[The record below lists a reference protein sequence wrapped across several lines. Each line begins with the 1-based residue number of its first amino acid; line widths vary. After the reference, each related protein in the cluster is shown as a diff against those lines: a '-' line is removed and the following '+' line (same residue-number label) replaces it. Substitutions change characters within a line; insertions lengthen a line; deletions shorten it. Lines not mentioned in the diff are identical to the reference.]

1 MRWIREHKVV
11 AVLMLVLIVSFA
23 LLGVTLRYGQP
34 GGTGILSR
42 LYTTIEGPMIKAGSG
57 IRENLTGFFAYQ
69 ELMEENERLKAE
81 NAELRDEVNRLTLS
95 ANELQDLQD
104 LAKALNYDFIKGE
117 NDIVTANVVSLDGTN
132 WTNSFTIDK
141 GTESAVSVGDPVMGE
156 NGLIGWIS
164 EADNYTAKVVTILS
178 PQTSIGAID
187 KATGDAGIITGSAKY
202 ADDNLTMLSK
212 LTSENK
218 IEKGDI
224 ITSSG
229 SSGIYPKGM
238 VLGEVTEIGYDTY
251 DTSRY
256 AVVKPYDDISTVVNV
271 AVISDFKG
279 QGEILKKES
288 GD

>member
-11 AVLMLVLIVSFA
+11 AVLMLVLIVSFT

-141 GTESAVSVGDPVMGE
+141 GTESGIEVNDLVLGGEGLVGRIAETDEGWSKIIPIIDEESRISFCIDRNRSLLGIIEGSEDGTLTGFMLDEEAELRDGDVLVTSGMGRYPAGIRIGKVSRSGYDSNKQLITVTVRSNVDFDSLIKVSV
-156 NGLIGWIS
+156 
-164 EADNYTAKVVTILS
+164 IL
-178 PQTSIGAID
+178 
-187 KATGDAGIITGSAKY
+187 
-202 ADDNLTMLSK
+202 
-212 LTSENK
+212 
-218 IEKGDI
+218 
-224 ITSSG
+224 
-229 SSGIYPKGM
+229 
-238 VLGEVTEIGYDTY
+238 
-251 DTSRY
+251 
-256 AVVKPYDDISTVVNV
+256 
-271 AVISDFKG
+271 
-279 QGEILKKES
+279 
-288 GD
+288 